1 MARAEEGTP
10 SNSTFEGYR
19 KLVDLKRKMIMDWLD
34 TLEIGSN
41 TLSNIQSC
49 PRSAM
54 TEAIDEELI
63 ENNPLAGWTYKRK
76 AAPTDDDD
84 VAPSVRKSSTQSWLP

>member
-1 MARAEEGTP
+1 
-10 SNSTFEGYR
+10 
-19 KLVDLKRKMIMDWLD
+19 MDWLD